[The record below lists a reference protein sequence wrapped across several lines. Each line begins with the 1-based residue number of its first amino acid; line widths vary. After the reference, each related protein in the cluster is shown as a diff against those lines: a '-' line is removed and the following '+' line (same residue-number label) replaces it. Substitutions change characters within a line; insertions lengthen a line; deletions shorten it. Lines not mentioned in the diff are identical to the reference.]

1 MLSTIGLNGSSHKT
15 LKVASWPEILHP
27 EESVRTHQG
36 HNTGQG
42 TGKASSQEKGNG
54 KREGTE
60 KEEARDTSPFEV
72 HGDAS
77 VIEAFRG
84 KCTLRRYSWQNNK
97 IPSSPSD
104 NGAISFQGGKGI
116 TC

>member
-1 MLSTIGLNGSSHKT
+1 MA
-15 LKVASWPEILHP
+15 VWPEILHP
-27 EESVRTHQG
+27 EESVETHQG

-54 KREGTE
+54 KREE
-60 KEEARDTSPFEV
+60 KGKKEARDTSSFEA

-84 KCTLRRYSWQNNK
+84 KCTLQRYSWQNDK
-97 IPSSPSD
+97 RPSSPSD
-104 NGAISFQGGKGI
+104 NGTISF
-116 TC
+116 